1 MSRVRRGKFDVGK
14 EILRHKDFTAIPV
27 MLDGTQEV
35 DGKSIVLE
43 NGRKVVK
50 AGTLLMGKAASILE
64 GETVAVTF
72 DPANVDGLKVE
83 GVLRY
88 DVDITDGDREASLVI
103 RGEVYE
109 DKLPVALTAEVRTAL
124 ATRILFIK

>member
-1 MSRVRRGKFDVGK
+1 MNRVRKGAVDVGK

-27 MLDGTQEV
+27 MLGAQEV
-35 DGKSIVLE
+35 DDKSVVLE
-43 NGRKVVK
+43 GGRKIVK
-50 AGTLLMGKAASILE
+50 AGSLLGGKSGKLLE
-64 GETVAVTF
+64 GGSVAVV
-72 DPANVDGLKVE
+72 AEAEKCE

-88 DVDITDGDREASLVI
+88 DVDITDGEREASLVI

-109 DKLPVALTAEVRTAL
+109 TKLPVALTPEARAAL

>member
-1 MSRVRRGKFDVGK
+1 MNRVRKDAVDVGK

-27 MLDGTQEV
+27 MLGAQEV
-35 DGKSIVLE
+35 DGKSVVLE
-43 NGRKVVK
+43 GGRKIVK
-50 AGTLLMGKAASILE
+50 AGSLLGGKSDKLLE
-64 GETVAVTF
+64 GGSVAVVV
-72 DPANVDGLKVE
+72 AEAEAQKCE

-88 DVDITDGDREASLVI
+88 DVDITDGEREASLVI

-109 DKLPVALTAEVRTAL
+109 TKLPVALTPEARAAL

>member
-1 MSRVRRGKFDVGK
+1 MSRVRRGTFDVGK

-27 MLDGTQEV
+27 MLDGTLTV
-35 DGKSIVLE
+35 DEKSVVLDQ
-43 NGRKVVK
+43 GRKIVK
-50 AGTLLMGKAASILE
+50 AGTLLMGKAGAILE
-64 GETVAVTF
+64 GENTAVVF
-72 DPANVDGLKVE
+72 DSSNLEELEVE

-88 DVDITDGDREASLVI
+88 DVDITDGEREVSMVI

-109 DKLPVALTAEVRTAL
+109 EKLPEALTPEVRAAL

>member
-1 MSRVRRGKFDVGK
+1 MNRVRKGAVDIGK

-27 MLDGTQEV
+27 MLGAQEV

-43 NGRKVVK
+43 GGRKVVK
-50 AGTLLMGKAASILE
+50 AGSLLGGKSGKLLE
-64 GETVAVTF
+64 GGSVAVVV
-72 DPANVDGLKVE
+72 AEAEKCE

-88 DVDITDGDREASLVI
+88 DVDITDGEREASLVI

-109 DKLPVALTAEVRTAL
+109 TKLPVALTPEARAAL

>member
-1 MSRVRRGKFDVGK
+1 MNRVRKGAVDIGK

-27 MLDGTQEV
+27 MLGAQEV
-35 DGKSIVLE
+35 DNKSVVLE
-43 NGRKVVK
+43 GSRKIVK
-50 AGTLLMGKAASILE
+50 AGSLLGGKSGKLLE
-64 GETVAVTF
+64 GGSVAVVV
-72 DPANVDGLKVE
+72 AEAEKYE

-88 DVDITDGDREASLVI
+88 DVDITDGEREASLVI

-109 DKLPVALTAEVRTAL
+109 TKLPVALTPEARAAL

>member
-1 MSRVRRGKFDVGK
+1 MNRVRKGAVDVGK

-27 MLDGTQEV
+27 MLGAQEV
-35 DGKSIVLE
+35 DDKSVVLE
-43 NGRKVVK
+43 GGRKIVK
-50 AGTLLMGKAASILE
+50 AGSLLGGKSGKLLE
-64 GETVAVTF
+64 GGSVAVVVV
-72 DPANVDGLKVE
+72 AEAEKCE

-88 DVDITDGDREASLVI
+88 DVDITDGEREASLVI

-109 DKLPVALTAEVRTAL
+109 TKLPVALTPEARAAL

>member
-14 EILRHKDFTAIPV
+14 EVLRHKDFTAIPV
-27 MLDGTQEV
+27 MLDGTQEA

-50 AGTLLMGKAASILE
+50 AGALLAGKSGKLLE
-64 GETVAVTF
+64 GGSVAVVTA
-72 DPANVDGLKVE
+72 DATACE

-88 DVDITDGDREASLVI
+88 DVDITEGEREVSLVI

-109 DKLPVALTAEVRTAL
+109 DKLPVALTPEVRTAL